1 VRCSFCFALKEGLK
15 ETKERERESKHIHRS
30 NEKEKMNERARFRV
44 EHLSRSV
51 MRDYDD
57 AKELDGGADSV
68 FFSSSGKE
76 RTNALRRNACSARRE
91 ARPKPGGGAGV
102 LDVTDSRTGRKYQIP
117 ISEDGTVNASAFK
130 DIKAGGDGNGLVLY
144 DPGYTNTSPCVSRI
158 SFIDGNKGILRY
170 RGYPIETLAEK
181 SSYLECAFC
190 VIYGNLPT
198 ANQLADWREAISRHS
213 ALPIPVINT
222 IEALPHDAH
231 PMGVILAG
239 LNALSV
245 FHPEQNPALAG
256 NGIYQNKDVQDK
268 QIVRIL
274 GKMTTLAAHAYHRN
288 TGRKPAPPNA
298 RLSYAENFLYMLDA
312 GLDISHRPNPKLAKA
327 LDTMF
332 LLHAEHEM
340 NCSTAA
346 CRHLASSGVD
356 VYSAVA
362 GAVAALYGPLHGG
375 ANEAVLRMLERIG
388 SVENIPDFIERVKRK
403 EVKMFGFGHRVYKNF
418 DPRANVIRGIAEE
431 VFSLVGRD
439 PLIDVAV
446 ALEKHARTDEY
457 FIKRKLYPNVDFYS
471 GLVYRAL
478 GFPPEF
484 FTVLFAIPRA
494 AGYLAH
500 WREQLVD
507 PDLKIARPQQV
518 YKGEWLRDYPEINQR
533 DERQEHMGV
542 VRASNATRRRMA
554 GTRGGTGFL
563 RDPASHIVATK
574 EISLST
580 KGWGSSAGEQ
590 GSSGIEHF
598 C

>member
-1 VRCSFCFALKEGLK
+1 MICIVGNRPVLQIGRHQITGYDTQWLHDTILRGAEAA
-15 ETKERERESKHIHRS
+15 
-30 NEKEKMNERARFRV
+30 ERADFPFV
-44 EHLSRSV
+44 
-51 MRDYDD
+51 DD
-57 AKELDGGADSV
+57 LME
-68 FFSSSGKE
+68 
-76 RTNALRRNACSARRE
+76 
-91 ARPKPGGGAGV
+91 
-102 LDVTDSRTGRKYQIP
+102 
-117 ISEDGTVNASAFK
+117 
-130 DIKAGGDGNGLVLY
+130 
-144 DPGYTNTSPCVSRI
+144 
-158 SFIDGNKGILRY
+158 GILH
-170 RGYPIETLAEK
+170 
-181 SSYLECAFC
+181 YLDHKCPLR
-190 VIYGNLPT
+190 VI
-198 ANQLADWREAISRHS
+198 
-213 ALPIPVINT
+213 T
-222 IEALPHDAH
+222 IE
-231 PMGVILAG
+231 
-239 LNALSV
+239 
-245 FHPEQNPALAG
+245 E
-256 NGIYQNKDVQDK
+256 
-268 QIVRIL
+268 
-274 GKMTTLAAHAYHRN
+274 
-288 TGRKPAPPNA
+288 
-298 RLSYAENFLYMLDA
+298 
-312 GLDISHRPNPKLAKA
+312 
-327 LDTMF
+327 
-332 LLHAEHEM
+332 LHA
-340 NCSTAA
+340 
-346 CRHLASSGVD
+346 RVR
-356 VYSAVA
+356 
-362 GAVAALYGPLHGG
+362 
-375 ANEAVLRMLERIG
+375 RMLERIG

-500 WREQLVD
+500 WREQLAD

-563 RDPASHIVATK
+563 RDPGSQIVATK

-590 GSSGIEHF
+590 GSSGIEHLTGR
-598 C
+598 

>member
-1 VRCSFCFALKEGLK
+1 MMYRRGNDDDEITAFAPKATTT
-15 ETKERERESKHIHRS
+15 TKRTLTT
-30 NEKEKMNERARFRV
+30 FRRRV
-44 EHLSRSV
+44 ANLSRTLL
-51 MRDYDD
+51 DIDG
-57 AKELDGGADSV
+57 KELEDCAAENDASLTTDNASRRTTTTTTCGREECLSATNT
-68 FFSSSGKE
+68 SSSS
-76 RTNALRRNACSARRE
+76 R
-91 ARPKPGGGAGV
+91 KPGGGTLEIV
-102 LDVTDSRTGRKYQIP
+102 DSRTGRAYRIP
-117 ISEDGTVNASAFK
+117 ISEDGTVNASAFR
-130 DIKAGGDGNGLVLY
+130 DIKAPGGDENGLVVY

-388 SVENIPDFIERVKRK
+388 SVENIPDFIERVKKK

-418 DPRANVIRGIAEE
+418 DPRANVIRGVAEE
-431 VFSLVGRD
+431 VFALVGRD

-507 PDLKIARPQQV
+507 PDVKIARPQQV

-542 VRASNATRRRMA
+542 VRPSNASRRRMA
-554 GTRGGTGFL
+554 GTRGGTFFL
-563 RDPASHIVATK
+563 RDPGSQIVATK
-574 EISLST
+574 EISLSQ

-590 GSSGIEHF
+590 GSSGIEHLTGR
-598 C
+598 

>member
-1 VRCSFCFALKEGLK
+1 MSEDFEKKHTNSFRA
-15 ETKERERESKHIHRS
+15 
-30 NEKEKMNERARFRV
+30 NERVAHF
-44 EHLSRSV
+44 SRTVS
-51 MRDYDD
+51 M
-57 AKELDGGADSV
+57 
-68 FFSSSGKE
+68 
-76 RTNALRRNACSARRE
+76 RTNATNNTVLTRSSCNASKDDGRA
-91 ARPKPGGGAGV
+91 GA
-102 LDVTDSRTGRKYQIP
+102 LEILDSRTGRKYVIP
-117 ISEDGTVNASAFK
+117 ISSDGTINASAFK
-130 DIKAGGDGNGLVLY
+130 DIKGPMKENTSYESNKGLVVY

-158 SFIDGNKGILRY
+158 SYIDGEKGILRY

-403 EVKMFGFGHRVYKNF
+403 EVKMFGFGHRVYKYF

-500 WREQLVD
+500 WREQLAD

-563 RDPASHIVATK
+563 RDPGSQIVATK

-590 GSSGIEHF
+590 GSSGIEHLTGR
-598 C
+598 

>member
-1 VRCSFCFALKEGLK
+1 
-15 ETKERERESKHIHRS
+15 
-30 NEKEKMNERARFRV
+30 M
-44 EHLSRSV
+44 
-51 MRDYDD
+51 
-57 AKELDGGADSV
+57 
-68 FFSSSGKE
+68 
-76 RTNALRRNACSARRE
+76 
-91 ARPKPGGGAGV
+91 
-102 LDVTDSRTGRKYQIP
+102 
-117 ISEDGTVNASAFK
+117 
-130 DIKAGGDGNGLVLY
+130 
-144 DPGYTNTSPCVSRI
+144 
-158 SFIDGNKGILRY
+158 
-170 RGYPIETLAEK
+170 
-181 SSYLECAFC
+181 
-190 VIYGNLPT
+190 
-198 ANQLADWREAISRHS
+198 DWREAIQRHS

-274 GKMTTLAAHAYHRN
+274 GKMTTLAAWAYHRN
-288 TGRKPAPPNA
+288 TGRKPAAPNA

-388 SVENIPDFIERVKRK
+388 SVENIPEFIDRVKRK
-403 EVKMFGFGHRVYKNF
+403 EVTMFGFGHRVYKNF

-439 PLIDVAV
+439 PLIDIAV
-446 ALEKHARTDEY
+446 ALEKYARTDEY

-494 AGYLAH
+494 SGYLAH
-500 WREQLVD
+500 WRESLSD
-507 PDLKIARPQQV
+507 PDAKIARPQQV
-518 YKGEWLRDYPEINQR
+518 YKGEWLREYPELKAR
-533 DERQEHMGV
+533 DEQQEHMGV
-542 VRASNATRRRMA
+542 VKASNATRRRMA
-554 GTRGGTGFL
+554 GSRGGAGLL
-563 RDPASHIVATK
+563 RGSYTNVATK

-580 KGWGSSAGEQ
+580 DGWGSSDGQ
-590 GSSGIEHF
+590 GSTGIEHLQG
-598 C
+598 

>member
-1 VRCSFCFALKEGLK
+1 
-15 ETKERERESKHIHRS
+15 
-30 NEKEKMNERARFRV
+30 M
-44 EHLSRSV
+44 
-51 MRDYDD
+51 
-57 AKELDGGADSV
+57 
-68 FFSSSGKE
+68 
-76 RTNALRRNACSARRE
+76 SASTR
-91 ARPKPGGGAGV
+91 KPGGGTLEIV
-102 LDVTDSRTGRKYQIP
+102 DSRTGSAYRIP

-130 DIKAGGDGNGLVLY
+130 DIKVPGGDENGLVVY

-312 GLDISHRPNPKLAKA
+312 GLDISDRPNPKLAKA

-362 GAVAALYGPLHGG
+362 GAVAALYGPLHG
-375 ANEAVLRMLERIG
+375 EA
-388 SVENIPDFIERVKRK
+388 
-403 EVKMFGFGHRVYKNF
+403 
-418 DPRANVIRGIAEE
+418 
-431 VFSLVGRD
+431 
-439 PLIDVAV
+439 
-446 ALEKHARTDEY
+446 
-457 FIKRKLYPNVDFYS
+457 
-471 GLVYRAL
+471 
-478 GFPPEF
+478 
-484 FTVLFAIPRA
+484 
-494 AGYLAH
+494 
-500 WREQLVD
+500 
-507 PDLKIARPQQV
+507 
-518 YKGEWLRDYPEINQR
+518 
-533 DERQEHMGV
+533 
-542 VRASNATRRRMA
+542 
-554 GTRGGTGFL
+554 
-563 RDPASHIVATK
+563 
-574 EISLST
+574 
-580 KGWGSSAGEQ
+580 
-590 GSSGIEHF
+590 
-598 C
+598 